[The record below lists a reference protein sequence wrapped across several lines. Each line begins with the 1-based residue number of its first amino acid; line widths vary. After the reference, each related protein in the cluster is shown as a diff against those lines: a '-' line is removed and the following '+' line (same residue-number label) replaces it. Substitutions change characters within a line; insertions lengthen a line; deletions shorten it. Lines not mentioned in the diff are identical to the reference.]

1 MKVLVAHNYYRQSG
15 GEDEVFLRETELLR
29 SAGHEVLE
37 YTGHN
42 REILENGLWSKVQL
56 AARTFWSADT
66 VAGLRS
72 LLRREKPDLAHFHN
86 TFPLISPAAYYA
98 CRREGVAVVQ
108 SLHNSRLICPAATLY
123 RDGSAC
129 DDCQGK
135 MVPWSGVIHACYHN
149 SHLQT
154 AVVAGMLAGH
164 RVLGTWQEQVD
175 AYIAF
180 TEFFRQKFIDAGLP
194 REKIFVKPHFLGT
207 DPGMK
212 QEMGSYALFLGR
224 FAPQKGIPTLLKAW
238 RSLGHVPLRV
248 AGAGPMEREVEQFT
262 GEHPGVC
269 ALPYLSRKESI
280 DFIKKARFL
289 VCPSEGYGET
299 FGLVA
304 IEAFACGTP
313 VIASRTGAMAEIVG
327 DHKTGLHFT
336 PGDPDD
342 LAAKVKWAWAHPNEM
357 DEMGTAA
364 RAEYKAK
371 YTAENNYEA
380 LLEIYRRA
388 LEKRLSLVEKSR
400 FVGGQMQRYHT

>member
-1 MKVLVAHNYYRQSG
+1 MKLLVAHNHYRQPG
-15 GEDEVFLRETELLR
+15 GEDEVFLRESELLR

-37 YTGHN
+37 YTEHN
-42 REILENGLWSKVQL
+42 SEISEDGIPSKVQL
-56 AARTFWSADT
+56 AARTFWATDS
-66 VAGLRS
+66 VARLRS
-72 LLRREKPDLAHFHN
+72 LLRREKPDLVHFHN

-98 CRREGVAVVQ
+98 CQQEGVPVVQ

-123 RDGSAC
+123 RNGSAC
-129 DDCQGK
+129 EDCLGK
-135 MVPWSGVIHACYHN
+135 TVPWPGVVHACYHN
-149 SHLQT
+149 SRLQT

-175 AYIAF
+175 AYIVFA
-180 TEFFRQKFIDAGLP
+180 ECFRQKFIDAGLP
-194 REKIFVKPHFLGT
+194 REKIFLKPHFLGA

-238 RSLGHVPLRV
+238 RSLGHVPLRI
-248 AGAGPMEREVEQFT
+248 AGAGPMEGDVEQFAGKHLT
-262 GEHPGVC
+262 VC
-269 ALPYLSRKESI
+269 ALPYLSREESI
-280 DFIKKARFL
+280 ELIRNARFL

-313 VIASRTGAMAEIVG
+313 VIASRTGAMTEIVS

-342 LAAKVKWAWAHPNEM
+342 LVAKVKWAWTHHDEMNEM
-357 DEMGTAA
+357 ARAA
-364 RAEYKAK
+364 RALYQSK
-371 YTAENNYEA
+371 YTAEKNYDA

-388 LEKRLSLVEKSR
+388 LERRFGVMEKAR
-400 FVGGQMQRYHT
+400 GVHGLMQRFRA